1 MKITGNS
8 LSRFTADLGLE
19 GAWLGVF
26 AIAALTAGCHSS
38 PSPRTAE
45 NPVRVGDCR
54 EGPIEATARGVH
66 TGAEGAET
74 GVETAASGVKQGVKA
89 AGGFL
94 ADGTE
99 GAEEAWNEQKED
111 TLAEAR
117 EGRAETKAAA
127 NAPPCR

>member
-1 MKITGNS
+1 MKITENPG
-8 LSRFTADLGLE
+8 RAA
-19 GAWLGVF
+19 AWLGAL

-38 PSPRTAE
+38 PSPRTA

-54 EGPIEATARGVH
+54 EGPVEATARGVD

-99 GAEEAWNEQKED
+99 GAEEGWNEQKED
-111 TLAEAR
+111 TKAEAR
-117 EGRAETKAAA
+117 EGKAETKAAA
-127 NAPPCR
+127 N